1 MRVSN
6 VCIERACRSHLCDH
20 AQYSTTVRKEQRE
33 MNALMWIA
41 QVIGLAV
48 MFLTGVGVV
57 LRVASWAVD
66 QWILDRR
73 VIRRR
78 RYA

>member
-1 MRVSN
+1 
-6 VCIERACRSHLCDH
+6 
-20 AQYSTTVRKEQRE
+20 
-33 MNALMWIA
+33 MNTLMWIA